1 MFRPTKG
8 RSKVVEHAAVSSPRG
23 GMQPREALA
32 QRAWMAWHRLAARP
46 AVPDGSTSPY
56 RRHRRLVPRG
66 ARDQTISL
74 RPTCDNTRTQRWR
87 VDSLS
92 YPLMVCACA
101 SRVAVVR
108 VTPSPARRAAWGLL

>member
-1 MFRPTKG
+1 
-8 RSKVVEHAAVSSPRG
+8 
-23 GMQPREALA
+23 MQPREALA

-74 RPTCDNTRTQRWR
+74 
-87 VDSLS
+87 
-92 YPLMVCACA
+92 
-101 SRVAVVR
+101 
-108 VTPSPARRAAWGLL
+108 